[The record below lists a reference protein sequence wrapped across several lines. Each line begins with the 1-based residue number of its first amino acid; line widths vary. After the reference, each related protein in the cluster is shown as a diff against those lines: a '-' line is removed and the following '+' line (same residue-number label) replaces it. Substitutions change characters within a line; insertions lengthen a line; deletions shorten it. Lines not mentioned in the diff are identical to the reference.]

1 MNHWNILLKGRQWLL
16 VVITS
21 SLLGKLSDIWLREC
35 FGVIIDRTTLEGE
48 KSELWIVVGILMA
61 ILFAAQFLTPFANE
75 HFEAK
80 LKANLYET
88 LESKALYAG
97 QSPGF
102 KFGPGEASTYF
113 TSDVSGIIQY
123 SKRMLQFFIPD
134 LFALTISV
142 FLILRMSISFGTVAL
157 TATIFSVAV
166 MIKMSKKVIQEN
178 KLYQEQL
185 EQANVQITT
194 SFYNAELIKVNR
206 MEDER
211 GKEYD
216 RILDTLHNT
225 RKRIALK
232 EALLSVP
239 TIYSTFITILSM
251 AAYGSYCVANGI
263 ITTGQLFTA
272 ITLVETI
279 TSPVMR
285 FQNSIMQIRKAS
297 VHLKRLAAFEKMK
310 EECETLSHFEVSPEI
325 YIRNVTFRYQ
335 DSEPVFSGI
344 SVSWMPNKV
353 NCIVGEN
360 GIGKSTL
367 FKVLGGVYDVEEG
380 KIGMP
385 ISGSVRKVLRKEVVI
400 HTQEAVLFSDTI
412 IGNLRAGKEIAAERI
427 RQVCKQVG
435 INEDICSLPQ
445 GYETILLPDG
455 APLSGGQKQRLCLAR
470 SLLREAETYIFDE
483 PTVGLDIEHVKI
495 VIRAIRELVLNHY
508 ILVITHD
515 PLLIEAADSITDW
528 GRIIKNER

>member
-1 MNHWNILLKGRQWLL
+1 MNHWNIFLKGRYWLFA
-16 VVITS
+16 VIAST
-21 SLLGKLSDIWLREC
+21 LLGRVSDIWLREC
-35 FGVIIDRTTLEGE
+35 FGAIIDQTIFEGG
-48 KSELWIVVGILMA
+48 KGGLWIAVGILIA
-61 ILFAAQFLTPFANE
+61 ILFSAQFLTPFANE

-80 LKANLYET
+80 LKTNLYEM
-88 LESKALYAG
+88 LESKALYAE
-97 QSPGF
+97 QSSID
-102 KFGPGEASTYF
+102 KYEPGEASTYF

-134 LFALTISV
+134 LFTFAISV
-142 FLILRMSISFGTVAL
+142 FLIFRMSISFGMVAL

-185 EQANVQITT
+185 QQANAQIIT
-194 SFYNAELIKVNR
+194 SFYNAEFIKVNR

-211 GKEYD
+211 RKEYD
-216 RILDTLHNT
+216 TILNKLHNT

-285 FQNSIMQIRKAS
+285 FENSIMQIRKAS
-297 VHLKRLAAFEKMK
+297 VHLKRLAVFEKMK
-310 EECETLSHFEVSPEI
+310 EECEALSHFEVSPEM
-325 YIRNVTFRYQ
+325 YLRNVTFKYP
-335 DSEPVFSGI
+335 DSEPIFSNLSI
-344 SVSWMPNKV
+344 SWMPDKI

-360 GIGKSTL
+360 GAGKSTF
-367 FKVLGGVYDVEEG
+367 FKILGGVYDIEKG

-385 ISGSVRKVLRKEVVI
+385 ISENTRNALREEIVI

-412 IGNLRAGKEIAAERI
+412 IGNLRAGKEITIERI
-427 RQVCKQVG
+427 HQICKQAG
-435 INEDICSLPQ
+435 IDEDICSLPQ
-445 GYETILLPDG
+445 GYETVLLPDG

-470 SLLREAETYIFDE
+470 SLLREAETYVFDE

-495 VIRAIRELVLNHY
+495 VIKAIRDLALNHY
-508 ILVITHD
+508 ILIITHD

-528 GRIIKNER
+528 GRIVKNER

>member
-1 MNHWNILLKGRQWLL
+1 MNHWNIFLKGRYWLF

-21 SLLGKLSDIWLREC
+21 TLLGRLSDIWLREC
-35 FGVIIDRTTLEGE
+35 FGVIIDQTIFEDG
-48 KSELWIVVGILMA
+48 KGGLWIAVEILTA
-61 ILFAAQFLTPFANE
+61 VLFAARFLTPFANE
-75 HFEAK
+75 HYEAS
-80 LKANLYET
+80 LKANLYEM
-88 LESKALYAG
+88 LENKILYAE
-97 QSPGF
+97 QSAGF
-102 KFGPGEASTYF
+102 KFGLGEASTYF

-123 SKRMLQFFIPD
+123 LKRMLQFFIPD
-134 LFALTISV
+134 LFTFAISV
-142 FLILRMSISFGTVAL
+142 FLIFRMSISFGIVTLTV
-157 TATIFSVAV
+157 TVFSVAV
-166 MIKMSKKVIQEN
+166 MIKMSKKVIQGN

-185 EQANVQITT
+185 EQANDQITT
-194 SFYNAELIKVNR
+194 SFFNAEFIKVSR

-216 RILDTLHNT
+216 HILDKLHNT

-232 EALLSVP
+232 EALLFVP

-251 AAYGSYCVANGI
+251 AAYGSYCVSSGI

-285 FQNSIMQIRKAS
+285 FENSIMQIRKAS
-297 VHLKRLAAFEKMK
+297 VHLKRLAAYEKMK
-310 EECETLSHFEVSPEI
+310 EECQTLSHFEVSPEI
-325 YIRNVTFRYQ
+325 YLRDVTFKYP
-335 DSEPVFSGI
+335 DSEPIFSKL
-344 SVSWMPNKV
+344 SVSWVPDKV

-360 GIGKSTL
+360 GAGKST
-367 FKVLGGVYDVEEG
+367 FCKILGGVYDIEEG

-385 ISGSVRKVLRKEVVI
+385 ISENARNALREEIVI
-400 HTQEAVLFSDTI
+400 HTQETVLFSDTI
-412 IGNLRAGKEIAAERI
+412 IGNLQAGKEIAIERI

-435 INEDICSLPQ
+435 IDEDIYSLPL

-470 SLLREAETYIFDE
+470 SLLREAEMYIFDE
-483 PTVGLDIEHVKI
+483 PTAGLDIEHVKI
-495 VIRAIRELVLNHY
+495 VIRAIRELALNHY

-515 PLLIEAADSITDW
+515 PLLIEAADSIIDW
-528 GRIIKNER
+528 GRINQNER